1 MFNLIIGGLKM
12 KTLLLVVTWE
22 DGSEGVLTE
31 TTAEDVEKLQRV
43 AAELQLIWGNRNKVE
58 IREKI

>member
-1 MFNLIIGGLKM
+1 M